1 MCIEGLSVIVLPV
14 FGKWLLHIDLDGFEL
29 PFPHLNRAPPPPSPS
44 IICLHQENYSIF
56 PAELYS
62 LRVQVFS
69 HC

>member
-1 MCIEGLSVIVLPV
+1 MCIEGLSVIILPV

-29 PFPHLNRAPPPPSPS
+29 PFPHLNRAPPSPS

-62 LRVQVFS
+62 LRVCF